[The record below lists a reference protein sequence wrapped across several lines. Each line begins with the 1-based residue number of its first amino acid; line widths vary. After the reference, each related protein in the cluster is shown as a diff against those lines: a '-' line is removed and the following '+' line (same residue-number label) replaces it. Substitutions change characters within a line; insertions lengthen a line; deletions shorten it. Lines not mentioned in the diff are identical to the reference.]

1 MKFSCR
7 TEDLLGAVSTV
18 SRAIGGQQALPILG
32 NILFTTEGKRCTLSA
47 TNLEFSIISYID
59 AEVENEGSITVPAKA
74 IQNFAQYCTSDEVL
88 FETSEDSQ
96 LKCFS
101 KKTKTVIAGEP
112 ASEYPTI
119 TPIQKEALLTVSDK
133 EFFNAIHHT
142 AFASARTTARP
153 VLSGVYFRAAKD
165 ELVLVATDSYRL
177 SEYKLQVMEK
187 QGEINC
193 IVPMKVLVEIMAIIS
208 GSLRERGGGDER
220 SDKDKGRPT
229 SITLSAQQIE
239 VVIGKTKVLS
249 RLIDG
254 TFPNYEQIL
263 PANASTTVSFSLPEL
278 LTDVKRMHYFAK
290 ESNNNLIFTISPKE
304 ALIQTQRTQIGRDE
318 SQIGAEVQGEKN
330 KIALSS
336 SYLLDFL
343 SHVDAEEV
351 RMELTDKMHP
361 ALFRV
366 PSMPNFLHLIMPLRL
381 IEE

>member
-1 MKFSCR
+1 
-7 TEDLLGAVSTV
+7 
-18 SRAIGGQQALPILG
+18 
-32 NILFTTEGKRCTLSA
+32 
-47 TNLEFSIISYID
+47 
-59 AEVENEGSITVPAKA
+59 
-74 IQNFAQYCTSDEVL
+74 
-88 FETSEDSQ
+88 
-96 LKCFS
+96 
-101 KKTKTVIAGEP
+101 
-112 ASEYPTI
+112 
-119 TPIQKEALLTVSDK
+119 
-133 EFFNAIHHT
+133 
-142 AFASARTTARP
+142 
-153 VLSGVYFRAAKD
+153 
-165 ELVLVATDSYRL
+165 
-177 SEYKLQVMEK
+177 
-187 QGEINC
+187 
-193 IVPMKVLVEIMAIIS
+193 MAIIS
-208 GSLRERGGGDER
+208 GALRERGGGDER

>member
-7 TEDLLGAVSTV
+7 TEELLSAVSTV

-32 NILFTTEGKRCTLSA
+32 NILFTVEGKRCTLSA
-47 TNLEFSIISYID
+47 TNLEFSIISYTD

-74 IQNFAQYCTSDEVL
+74 IQNFAQYCTSEEVL

-119 TPIQKEALLTVSDK
+119 TPIQKEALLTVNDK
-133 EFFNAIHHT
+133 ELFTAIHHT
-142 AFASARTTARP
+142 AFASARTTTRP
-153 VLSGVYFRAAKD
+153 VLSGVYVRVAKD
-165 ELVLVATDSYRL
+165 ELTLVATDSYRL
-177 SEYKLQVMEK
+177 SEYRIQVMEK

-208 GSLRERGGGDER
+208 GSLRERGGEEKG
-220 SDKDKGRPT
+220 DKDKGRPT
-229 SITLSAQQIE
+229 SMSLSSQQIE

-263 PANASTTVSFSLPEL
+263 PANASTTVLFSLPEL

-290 ESNNNLIFTISPKE
+290 ESNNNLVFTISGKD

-343 SHVDAEEV
+343 SHVSGEEV

-366 PSMPNFLHLIMPLRL
+366 PSIPHFLHLIMPLRL
-381 IEE
+381 TEE